1 MPSKPH
7 AAKSQRV
14 TTARMELLREES
26 IVSMRELEESIVRM
40 RNQLKWLE
48 TALRRSRRMLESG
61 RLAGEMATTADLAGG
76 RRATSVLMHDI
87 QAARHRAQRA
97 QFQLAAAEGSNMA
110 DIARVWGVSRQL
122 VSRMVKEPMPRRKKA

>member
-1 MPSKPH
+1 MPGRPH
-7 AAKSQRV
+7 AAKSQGV

-76 RRATSVLMHDI
+76 RRATSVFMREI

-97 QFQLAAAEGSNMA
+97 QFQLAAAEGSSMA
-110 DIARVWGVSRQL
+110 DIARTWGVSRQL
-122 VSRMVKEPMPRRKKA
+122 V

>member
-1 MPSKPH
+1 MPSRPH

-14 TTARMELLREES
+14 STARMELLREES

-48 TALRRSRRMLESG
+48 TALRRSRRMLETG
-61 RLAGEMATTADLAGG
+61 RLAGEMAMTADLAGG
-76 RRATSVLMHDI
+76 RRATSVFMREI

-97 QFQLAAAEGSNMA
+97 QFQLAAAEGSSMA